1 MKTFK
6 QFREGVEN
14 VTEAPVDGVAKG
26 SLPKDDH
33 MCEKKFST
41 RSGTK
46 EHLFL
51 ENTLTL
57 MNKVTCLGI
66 K

>member
-26 SLPKDDH
+26 SLPKQW
-33 MCEKKFST
+33 ES
-41 RSGTK
+41 S
-46 EHLFL
+46 
-51 ENTLTL
+51 
-57 MNKVTCLGI
+57 
-66 K
+66 